1 MFRKLLLALAAV
13 CLMTGSAVAAD
24 AFPNRPITIVVPF
37 AAGGETDLVARMLAD
52 GMSKE
57 LKQVMVVQNIVGASG
72 VAGIS
77 AVTGAKPDGYT
88 LGVTPSAPLAMHPHM
103 RKVPYT
109 LDSFDFV
116 GRILKAPYIVMVA
129 KTAPWNTLDDM
140 LRDMKA
146 NPNTFFF
153 ASSGVGSVPYFA
165 MMDLFKKA
173 GAQVRHVPFSGDA
186 DAFQAIAGNR
196 VQVYTSTAGSLD
208 QYDVK
213 GLALMDATRDPLL
226 PNLPTVRES
235 GVEAYYSQWM
245 PLLAPKGLPAD
256 VKAEAAR
263 KAEERLRY
271 MTFYSTTQKCL
282 RRFMLN
288 YFGEAAPEKCGNCSC
303 CLFAEQNA
311 QEVEQRAAAAKQ
323 RAAANS
329 RRLSARRAAA
339 GGDLSEA
346 DEKLLAALYALRKR
360 LAAKQNVPAYMVFSD
375 ATLRE
380 MVRSKPLSMD
390 EFLNITGVGEK
401 KAARYGMA
409 FLRAIEDMVGSRE

>member
-1 MFRKLLLALAAV
+1 MFRKLLFALAAV

-146 NPNTFFF
+146 TPNTFFF

-226 PNLPTVRES
+226 PNLPTVKES

-256 VKAEAAR
+256 VKATLSDAMR
-263 KAEERLRY
+263 KAMQSPEFVERLHKLNLVPGYLDSKACR
-271 MTFYSTTQKCL
+271 TFVEEESV
-282 RRFMLN
+282 RN
-288 YFGEAAPEKCGNCSC
+288 
-303 CLFAEQNA
+303 AE
-311 QEVEQRAAAAKQ
+311 VIKGLMAK
-323 RAAANS
+323 
-329 RRLSARRAAA
+329 
-339 GGDLSEA
+339 
-346 DEKLLAALYALRKR
+346 
-360 LAAKQNVPAYMVFSD
+360 
-375 ATLRE
+375 
-380 MVRSKPLSMD
+380 
-390 EFLNITGVGEK
+390 
-401 KAARYGMA
+401 
-409 FLRAIEDMVGSRE
+409 

>member
-37 AAGGETDLVARMLAD
+37 AAGGETDLVARLLAD

-213 GLALMDATRDPLL
+213 GLPPVIRCC
-226 PNLPTVRES
+226 PTCPR
-235 GVEAYYSQWM
+235 
-245 PLLAPKGLPAD
+245 
-256 VKAEAAR
+256 
-263 KAEERLRY
+263 
-271 MTFYSTTQKCL
+271 
-282 RRFMLN
+282 
-288 YFGEAAPEKCGNCSC
+288 
-303 CLFAEQNA
+303 
-311 QEVEQRAAAAKQ
+311 
-323 RAAANS
+323 
-329 RRLSARRAAA
+329 
-339 GGDLSEA
+339 
-346 DEKLLAALYALRKR
+346 
-360 LAAKQNVPAYMVFSD
+360 
-375 ATLRE
+375 
-380 MVRSKPLSMD
+380 
-390 EFLNITGVGEK
+390 
-401 KAARYGMA
+401 
-409 FLRAIEDMVGSRE
+409 

>member
-109 LDSFDFV
+109 LDSFAFV

-153 ASSGVGSVPYFA
+153 ASSGVGSVP
-165 MMDLFKKA
+165 LQEGRGA
-173 GAQVRHVPFSGDA
+173 GPPRPLLRRRRRLPGHRGEPRAGLHLHRR
-186 DAFQAIAGNR
+186 IAGS
-196 VQVYTSTAGSLD
+196 V
-208 QYDVK
+208 
-213 GLALMDATRDPLL
+213 
-226 PNLPTVRES
+226 
-235 GVEAYYSQWM
+235 
-245 PLLAPKGLPAD
+245 
-256 VKAEAAR
+256 
-263 KAEERLRY
+263 
-271 MTFYSTTQKCL
+271 
-282 RRFMLN
+282 
-288 YFGEAAPEKCGNCSC
+288 
-303 CLFAEQNA
+303 
-311 QEVEQRAAAAKQ
+311 
-323 RAAANS
+323 
-329 RRLSARRAAA
+329 
-339 GGDLSEA
+339 
-346 DEKLLAALYALRKR
+346 
-360 LAAKQNVPAYMVFSD
+360 
-375 ATLRE
+375 
-380 MVRSKPLSMD
+380 
-390 EFLNITGVGEK
+390 
-401 KAARYGMA
+401 
-409 FLRAIEDMVGSRE
+409 

>member
-1 MFRKLLLALAAV
+1 MFRKLLFALAAV

-57 LKQVMVVQNIVGASG
+57 LKQVVVVQNIVGASG

-140 LRDMKA
+140 LKDMKA

-165 MMDLFKKA
+165 MMDLFQEGRGA
-173 GAQVRHVPFSGDA
+173 GPPRPLLRRRRRLPGHRGEPRAGLHLHRR
-186 DAFQAIAGNR
+186 IAGSSM
-196 VQVYTSTAGSLD
+196 TSRGWPSWTPPEI
-208 QYDVK
+208 
-213 GLALMDATRDPLL
+213 RCC
-226 PNLPTVRES
+226 PTCPR
-235 GVEAYYSQWM
+235 
-245 PLLAPKGLPAD
+245 
-256 VKAEAAR
+256 
-263 KAEERLRY
+263 
-271 MTFYSTTQKCL
+271 
-282 RRFMLN
+282 
-288 YFGEAAPEKCGNCSC
+288 
-303 CLFAEQNA
+303 
-311 QEVEQRAAAAKQ
+311 
-323 RAAANS
+323 
-329 RRLSARRAAA
+329 
-339 GGDLSEA
+339 
-346 DEKLLAALYALRKR
+346 
-360 LAAKQNVPAYMVFSD
+360 
-375 ATLRE
+375 
-380 MVRSKPLSMD
+380 
-390 EFLNITGVGEK
+390 
-401 KAARYGMA
+401 
-409 FLRAIEDMVGSRE
+409 